1 MAGEANRRLVE
12 AFYERLWNRGE
23 LDAADELL
31 AADFA
36 FRGSLGYQ
44 ARGPDG
50 FRTYVG
56 MVRAAFPDFH
66 NALEETIAEGDR
78 IAARLTWTGTHRGPF
93 LGIAPTGRR
102 ISYQGVG
109 LFTVAGGRLAS
120 AWVVGDG
127 YALLRQLGA
136 LG

>member
-1 MAGEANRRLVE
+1 MDDGRRLVE

-23 LDAADELL
+23 RDAMTELL
-31 AADFA
+31 AEDVR
-36 FRGSLGYQ
+36 FRGSLGHQ
-44 ARGPDG
+44 SQGRDG
-50 FRTYVG
+50 FWRYVE

-66 NALEETIAEGDR
+66 NALEECIAERGR
-78 IAARLTWTGTHRGPF
+78 VAARLTWTGTHRGHF
-93 LGIAPTGRR
+93 LGLAPSGRR

-109 LFTVAGGRLAS
+109 LFTIANGRIAE
-120 AWVVGDG
+120 AWIVGDG